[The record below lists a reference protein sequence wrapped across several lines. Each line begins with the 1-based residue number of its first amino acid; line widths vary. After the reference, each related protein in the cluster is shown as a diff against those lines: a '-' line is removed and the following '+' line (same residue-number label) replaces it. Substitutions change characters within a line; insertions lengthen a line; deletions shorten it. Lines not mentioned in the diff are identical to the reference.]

1 MNAPASLTPHTT
13 LCWCPS
19 CEALVPADSQGL
31 CAGCDSIID
40 LTLWQETEEAF
51 QANERAA
58 EIAARLDPVDPFFAP
73 DRALNRGYWRL

>member
-1 MNAPASLTPHTT
+1 VNAPATLTAHTAIF
-13 LCWCPS
+13 WCPS
-19 CEALVPADSQGL
+19 CEAMVPADSQGL

-58 EIAARLDPVDPFFAP
+58 EIAAKLDPVDPFFAS
-73 DRALNRGYWRL
+73 DRALNRGYGRL